1 MFRISL
7 GMRRK
12 PDVVDRLGSL
22 TTLLQEKKC
31 KIARRKRKAADPLKS
46 VKIWKRSR
54 PAQKTPEK
62 FEKQIEYYRQFLKRL
77 FFRKWMRHK
86 VDNTADFIEQVVQE
100 RVESMMKENRKPSE
114 PKVTRRAQL
123 AALERL
129 TKPRPNREPPAA
141 SSQAARR
148 RRLMKRADKEIEI
161 ERKKKEPKKRKKP
174 IAPRDKKIIETVQRL
189 LEPRVIP
196 ESPVEW
202 SPKKATKAEIDETI
216 SWLLST
222 QSVDEVSHEEQY
234 RGTRLTKEEQNE
246 SIERLSGEPLQSLPR
261 KKEKPIKPVKH
272 EARRPVRERRSEILQ
287 RMRQRL
293 LGPVRGPQA
302 VNLRHNIDSEIRI
315 SVGDLGLESAVMES
329 RSPSVM
335 TPRNET
341 KEYEEE
347 EEEEETVEVA
357 KPEEKNKPVPES
369 TETTERSSTED
380 DDEDLSSL
388 LSRQVHDAIG
398 DSVEEEDKTE
408 ITRVSMDS
416 DDD

>member
-1 MFRISL
+1 
-7 GMRRK
+7 MRRK

-31 KIARRKRKAADPLKS
+31 KIVRRKKRAADPLKN

-54 PAQKTPEK
+54 PTPKTPER

-100 RVESMMKENRKPSE
+100 RVESMMKENRRPAE
-114 PKVTRRAQL
+114 RKVTRRAQL

-129 TKPRPNREPPAA
+129 MKPRPNRGPPAS
-141 SSQAARR
+141 SSQAETAARR

-161 ERKKKEPKKRKKP
+161 EQKKKAPKKRKKP
-174 IAPRDKKIIETVQRL
+174 VAPRDKKIIATVQRL
-189 LEPRVIP
+189 LEPRVTP

-222 QSVDEVSHEEQY
+222 QSVDEVSHEDQY
-234 RGTRLTKEEQNE
+234 RGVRLTREEQNE
-246 SIERLSGEPLQSLPR
+246 SIERLSGEPLQSPPR
-261 KKEKPIKPVKH
+261 KKDKSPIRPVRQ
-272 EARRPVRERRSEILQ
+272 EVRRPVRERRSEILK

-347 EEEEETVEVA
+347 EEEEEALEVA
-357 KPEEKNKPVPES
+357 KPEVQKQPEDVTES
-369 TETTERSSTED
+369 TEATED

-398 DSVEEEDKTE
+398 DSAEEEDKTE

-416 DDD
+416 EDE